1 MIHHLRGKLVEKNPT
16 NLVVE
21 AAGVGYFVNISLHTF
36 DQIKD
41 KEEIF
46 IYTHFIV
53 REDGHFLFGFFE
65 KEERNLFRQLI
76 LVSGVGASTA
86 QMILSSLKPNEIR
99 KAIIESNVNALK
111 AIKGIGLK
119 TAQRIIIDL
128 KDKLGKEEFIFDN
141 FGVLGNNIR
150 GEALTALTSLGFDKL
165 KVEKAIEA
173 MMKQNENISL
183 EQLIKITLKN
193 L

>member
-36 DQIKD
+36 DQIKA
-41 KEEIF
+41 KEDIF

-86 QMILSSLKPNEIR
+86 QVILSSLKPNEIR

>member
-1 MIHHLRGKLVEKNPT
+1 MIHHLRGKLIEKNPT

-21 AAGVGYFVNISLHTF
+21 AGGVGYFVNISLHTF
-36 DQIKD
+36 DNIKD
-41 KEEIF
+41 KEDIF

-53 REDGHFLFGFFE
+53 REDGHFLFGFSE
-65 KEERNLFRQLI
+65 KDERNLFKQLI
-76 LVSGVGASTA
+76 NVSGVGASTA
-86 QMILSSLKPNEIR
+86 QVILSSLKPNEIR
-99 KAIIESNVNALK
+99 KAIVESNVNALK

-141 FGVLGNNIR
+141 FGVPSNNIR
-150 GEALTALTSLGFDKL
+150 TEAFTALTSLGFDKQ
-165 KVEKAIEA
+165 KVDKAIEST
-173 MMKQNENISL
+173 MKQSENISL

>member
-86 QMILSSLKPNEIR
+86 QVILSSLKPNEIR